1 MITLIII
8 NSCLESIGMP
18 YYKVTIE
25 NLSKIKDYYIAVKF
39 TNEEVKANYTRTIYV
54 IPYVKTSTEYV
65 YGTTYTTSIEE
76 EVAKIDEKGIK
87 DMFAAYV
94 A

>member
-1 MITLIII
+1 MGYSA
-8 NSCLESIGMP
+8 NNYKKH
-18 YYKVTIE
+18 YYWLKYMVFSA
-25 NLSKIKDYYIAVKF
+25 N
-39 TNEEVKANYTRTIYV
+39 NELFLYLCDIKANYTRSIYV